1 MSSYTASRTSV
12 TFPETRNLELIEERV
27 EQDDAAVNTHSTTE
41 DGREYW
47 TQLYSVI
54 PDHDSPGHCQP

>member
-1 MSSYTASRTSV
+1 MSSYTGRETSV

-27 EQDDAAVNTHSTTE
+27 EQDDAAVNTNSTTE

-54 PDHDSPGHCQP
+54 PDHDSHGHHQP